1 MAAYTKIIELFGL
14 PGCGKSTTVQTLM
27 SNRNDFRIST
37 FKNVAGQ
44 SKKHPLKLITSI
56 SLKSLFWG
64 LKVRF
69 SVPFDKKRRERSL
82 FKWLLFEIVF
92 NYIKKYTEYDF
103 VLVDP
108 GVIQGFVSWE
118 RGDDLH
124 MRYGYRNACSNY
136 LRYTAVTDFIYCNL
150 PVEEALMRMHHRNRN
165 NGRID
170 LINNEKIQLN
180 ELRKEKDRFDF
191 YAGVLKEKNISIS
204 YLDMNRETPQIVNE
218 LQKIIGVKS

>member
-14 PGCGKSTTVQTLM
+14 PGCGKSTTVQTLI

-37 FKNVAGQ
+37 FKNVVGQ
-44 SKKHPLKLITSI
+44 SKKHPLKLIASI
-56 SLKSLFWG
+56 SLKSLFVG
-64 LKVRF
+64 LQVRF
-69 SVPFDKKRRERSL
+69 SVPFDKKRRDRSL

-108 GVIQGFVSWE
+108 GVIQGLASWE

-124 MRYGYRNACSNY
+124 MRCRYRNACSNY
-136 LRYTAVTDFIYCNL
+136 LRYTAVTDFIYCDL
-150 PVEEALMRMHHRNRN
+150 PIEEALMRMHHRNRN

-170 LINNEKIQLN
+170 LINDEKTQLN
-180 ELRKEKDRFDF
+180 ELRKEKNRFDF
-191 YAGVLKEKNISIS
+191 YAGLLKEKKMSVFF
-204 YLDMNRETPQIVNE
+204 MNMNQETSLIVNE